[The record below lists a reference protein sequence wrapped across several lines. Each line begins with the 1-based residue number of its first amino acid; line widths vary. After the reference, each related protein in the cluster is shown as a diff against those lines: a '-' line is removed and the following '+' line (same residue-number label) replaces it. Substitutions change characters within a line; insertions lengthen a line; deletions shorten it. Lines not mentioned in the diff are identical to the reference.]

1 MVYSDGLPPVD
12 YAGDSIYACAE
23 TYPAQAG
30 HYGRIVQNCLKV
42 GVNRNASALDVG
54 AALGGLMQAFKDA
67 GVEDVH
73 GISLS
78 ASEAEVCRDR
88 GLDVQVW
95 NIEEAPWQ
103 QFDLVTVSHVLEHV
117 PDIHGFLRNLYRWVK
132 PGGRLYVEV
141 PDATLYAE
149 RFTSLCQGFNSE
161 HVNHFDHNHLGE
173 SLLRS
178 GFHLRDYGHYIFDG
192 YPCVYAISEPRWFNP
207 NLRTKIEKYR
217 DKLVPQIER
226 VTERLKR
233 DLDGVGSFSIWGV
246 GETTKMLLKSGIIDR
261 SQVIE
266 GVDTNTVYHNR
277 TVGGV
282 SIVSPKDFNPAPDV
296 PILVCS
302 QLHAADII
310 AKIRE
315 MGLTNR
321 IITLENE

>member
-1 MVYSDGLPPVD
+1 M
-12 YAGDSIYACAE
+12 
-23 TYPAQAG
+23 
-30 HYGRIVQNCLKV
+30 
-42 GVNRNASALDVG
+42 
-54 AALGGLMQAFKDA
+54 
-67 GVEDVH
+67 
-73 GISLS
+73 
-78 ASEAEVCRDR
+78 
-88 GLDVQVW
+88 
-95 NIEEAPWQ
+95 
-103 QFDLVTVSHVLEHV
+103 
-117 PDIHGFLRNLYRWVK
+117 
-132 PGGRLYVEV
+132 
-141 PDATLYAE
+141 
-149 RFTSLCQGFNSE
+149 
-161 HVNHFDHNHLGE
+161 
-173 SLLRS
+173 
-178 GFHLRDYGHYIFDG
+178 
-192 YPCVYAISEPRWFNP
+192 
-207 NLRTKIEKYR
+207 
-217 DKLVPQIER
+217 PQIER